1 MRGGL
6 WRGWDGLLL
15 GSLSK
20 SSTTSFRAFTFF
32 DITLEDPLALTLTL
46 TQQGDVAEYTWSR
59 GRYLMGVPPAVCTSM
74 AVSSSR
80 CFRANA
86 MDFLGL
92 GRRGGESKSTSAW
105 PLLLLSLS
113 LFLSLYSLS
122 LSLSDA
128 EQWNGPKLGKGRR
141 IRDLKALKDDVD
153 RFLEGGFSP
162 KYRFP
167 AVGYNGTDETRSKE
181 SENIHR
187 WINESCLIISV
198 SVFYS

>member
-1 MRGGL
+1 VYVDGGVVFAVL
-6 WRGWDGLLL
+6 QSQCHGFFGAREARRREQKHECL
-15 GSLSK
+15 
-20 SSTTSFRAFTFF
+20 AFTF
-32 DITLEDPLALTLTL
+32 A
-46 TQQGDVAEYTWSR
+46 
-59 GRYLMGVPPAVCTSM
+59 
-74 AVSSSR
+74 
-80 CFRANA
+80 
-86 MDFLGL
+86 
-92 GRRGGESKSTSAW
+92 
-105 PLLLLSLS
+105 LSLS
-113 LFLSLYSLS
+113 LSLSLLSLS